1 MSTLLNCNCI
11 HLQIAEILIDHGAQ
25 VNISDK
31 TSKATPL
38 HRAASRY
45 VVMMV
50 STKNVEICRNF

>member
-45 VVMMV
+45 LVMMV
-50 STKNVEICRNF
+50 MTIGQH